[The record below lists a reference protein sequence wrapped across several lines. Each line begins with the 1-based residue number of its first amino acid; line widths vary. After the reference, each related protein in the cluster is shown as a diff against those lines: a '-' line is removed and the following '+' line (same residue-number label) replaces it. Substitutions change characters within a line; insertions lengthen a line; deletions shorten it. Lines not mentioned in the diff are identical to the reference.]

1 MATIAE
7 LKIIVDSSQVEKAKK
22 DLASLGEAATKV
34 GASTKG
40 FSDGMKNATD
50 SSEEFSG
57 AAQRL
62 IARAKEMEATVGASK
77 GGLLNYKASILG
89 VADVVKPLA
98 TSLDTLTIAQKNQD
112 AVTKEVA
119 RNQAVADTAKYKMI
133 EALKEEIALYGK
145 SKNEIALYRAEQLGI
160 IDSVRPLVEE
170 LNRLK
175 DAREGADK
183 AGKSGA
189 DERISKKQQEL
200 EALKLEGAELQKN
213 SALIGEKAN
222 AEARIAEQQKAVEAN
237 RVKYESK
244 QQEIAELKGVAEG
257 ERLLAEEK
265 KKVTK
270 ATEAERD
277 AFVKLQH
284 EIDPLSKSMDNY
296 ERQLSE
302 IARLREHA
310 SKGRAGFGKHDLKDL
325 DALEAGVNNNIKRMK
340 DLGSTSGKTAKEIAF
355 SMRGLPA
362 QFTDIAV
369 SLQGGQKPLTV
380 MLQQGGQLKDMFG
393 GIVPAFKAMGGYVLG
408 LINPF
413 TVLAATIGSLGIAI
427 YAGSR
432 DIDKLNTSIITSGKL
447 ATVSSSELLGYAR
460 ATSEITGTVGA
471 AIGVVS
477 AFSAETKLT
486 EDNIIKASV
495 ATLAWSRATGT
506 AVEDITKDFISLG
519 KDPVNA
525 VVELDKKYKF
535 LTTTLYEN
543 IRSLQEAGR
552 TMEATKVA
560 TEALAASVENKS
572 IIMVASLGT
581 LETAWYN
588 IKGAVSGV
596 IDKMKELGRTER
608 EALLPKFQK
617 ERTEALEEFNKVKQR
632 EAEGYVVGVHG
643 VRQAQEAYEKADRAL
658 KALTDEM
665 EISANQPFVEG
676 IKAHAAAYEKVRSE
690 VNKAETELA
699 SYRETT
705 KLAREAGKLSA
716 DSEAESLKYIA
727 SLERKI
733 FDGKKR
739 MSGDF
744 LINEAKD
751 RLELTKEEVGAVVKM
766 GTAQKDLVRFKQEIA
781 DIEQQILDTG
791 ELSLSQDER
800 SKINRKGELLA
811 IYTERAELEKN
822 HTIQKKAAA
831 QAKKNSVVRDDAAT
845 KLLLSLSQQEASLRE
860 QLVTDSKLGQQSQE
874 FAKMDAMFADLKEK
888 EVSGRLTLE
897 QQSLLNSE
905 AEIRAQRTILVDLEA
920 QNRAKAD
927 GVKIDAYRENLANKL
942 KSDKDKSVDFTA
954 TRGVSDKEAG
964 RLKEINELSRERNEL
979 DRDSARLL
987 AETGNTDVY
996 DKQIKA
1002 NAEYYKERKKNLKEY
1017 YELED
1022 EAQQDWQGGM
1032 QAGFANFI
1040 ESQADM
1046 YASMSELTQN
1056 TLSTLADGVSE
1067 SLTQAILYG
1076 EDLRTS
1082 LSNLAMTIT
1091 EQLLKGLI
1099 DVGIQF
1105 AINAAKEAAAV
1116 TAVGAAKQAAI
1127 VTTATVANTATVAT
1141 TATQTAAG
1149 ASTAAAWSPAA
1160 LAASIGS
1167 FGTAAAIGLAAVVA
1181 TMAAFGGFRKGGYT
1195 GNMGV
1200 DDVAGVVHGKEYVF
1214 DAAATSRI
1222 GINNLESLRSGGG
1235 ISSDFTSSGSSSG
1248 GGRSG
1253 GTVNQTINVQG
1264 TVDRQT
1270 ANQIARRSAQ
1280 KQSIAEARLG

>member
-89 VADVVKPLA
+89 VAGVVKPLA

-175 DAREGADK
+175 DARESADK
-183 AGKSGA
+183 ASKSGT

-200 EALKLEGAELQKN
+200 EVLKLEGAELQKN

-265 KKVTK
+265 KKVVQS
-270 ATEAERD
+270 TEAERA
-277 AFVKLQH
+277 AFLKLRG
-284 EIDPLSKSMDNY
+284 EIDPVKKQMETYYQQLEKIQKLRSKRVSG
-296 ERQLSE
+296 
-302 IARLREHA
+302 
-310 SKGRAGFGKHDLKDL
+310 KGGA
-325 DALEAGVNNNIKRMK
+325 
-340 DLGSTSGKTAKEIAF
+340 DLGELDELEKAVKSNISRMETLGATSGKTAKEIAF

-393 GIVPAFKAMGGYVLG
+393 GIIPAFKAMGGYVLG

-413 TVLAATIGSLGIAI
+413 TVLAATIGSLGLAI
-427 YAGSR
+427 YAGSS

-460 ATSEITGTVGA
+460 ATSEVTGTVGA
-471 AIGVVS
+471 AIRVVS

-486 EDNIIKASV
+486 EDTIIKASV

-572 IIMVASLGT
+572 ITMVASLGT

-588 IKGAVSGV
+588 IKGAVVGV
-596 IDKMKELGRTER
+596 IDKMRELGRTER

-617 ERTEALEEFNKVKQR
+617 ERTEALEEFNRVKQR
-632 EAEGYVVGVHG
+632 EADGYAVGVHG
-643 VRQAQEAYEKADRAL
+643 VRQAQEAYERADRAL

-665 EISANQPFVEG
+665 EISANEPFVEG

-690 VNKAETELA
+690 VSKAETELA

-705 KLAREAGKLSA
+705 KLAREAGKLSS

-751 RLELTKEEVGAVVKM
+751 RLEFTKEEVGAVVKM

-822 HTIQKKAAA
+822 HTIQKKTAA
-831 QAKKNSVVRDDAAT
+831 QVKENSAAEKLLMTMKAQHEVLKEQANTDIKLGVEAKNLIKLREELALIEKKSSVEKLTLDEQSKLAARYALIAQQTKNAELEEQNRLNKKNLELSKFQLGLDQQLVASKQRIVDLQQGAGFGDIELARMRERNALVVEEAKAIQDLQANTPKSEFDD
-845 KLLLSLSQQEASLRE
+845 KREAMEEYYTSLRE
-860 QLVTDSKLGQQSQE
+860 QSEAYYEAEDEMQSQWFSGME
-874 FAKMDAMFADLKEK
+874 SGFQNFLDQNLDLYSTLKSATLD
-888 EVSGRLTLE
+888 VFTTLQSGIRDSLV
-897 QQSLLNSE
+897 QSIMYGENLRESMANLGN
-905 AEIRAQRTILVDLEA
+905 TILEKVLGA
-920 QNRAKAD
+920 
-927 GVKIDAYRENLANKL
+927 
-942 KSDKDKSVDFTA
+942 
-954 TRGVSDKEAG
+954 
-964 RLKEINELSRERNEL
+964 
-979 DRDSARLL
+979 
-987 AETGNTDVY
+987 
-996 DKQIKA
+996 
-1002 NAEYYKERKKNLKEY
+1002 
-1017 YELED
+1017 
-1022 EAQQDWQGGM
+1022 
-1032 QAGFANFI
+1032 
-1040 ESQADM
+1040 
-1046 YASMSELTQN
+1046 
-1056 TLSTLADGVSE
+1056 
-1067 SLTQAILYG
+1067 
-1076 EDLRTS
+1076 
-1082 LSNLAMTIT
+1082 
-1091 EQLLKGLI
+1091 LI
-1099 DVGIQF
+1099 DVGLRY
-1105 AINAAKEAAAV
+1105 AVNAGLSALATKSETVAKLTGITTTSGAASI
-1116 TAVGAAKQAAI
+1116 AVGAATAEAVIAGAAI
-1127 VTTATVANTATVAT
+1127 TAAYTPAAIAASIATMGGAAAAATASI
-1141 TATQTAAG
+1141 ATQT
-1149 ASTAAAWSPAA
+1149 PIM
-1160 LAASIGS
+1160 AASIS
-1167 FGTAAAIGLAAVVA
+1167 ASSLA
-1181 TMAAFGGFRKGGYT
+1181 GFKDGGYT
-1195 GNMGV
+1195 GDRGV
-1200 DDVAGVVHGKEYVF
+1200 SEIAGVVHGKEFVF
-1214 DAAATSRI
+1214 DAESTARI
-1222 GINNLESLRSGGG
+1222 GVNNLEKIRSGG
-1235 ISSDFTSSGSSSG
+1235 SGNG
-1248 GGRSG
+1248 GGDTIISTQISVNAEQGMSEADARSQG
-1253 GTVNQTINVQG
+1253 EAAAEGFEAKVLTI
-1264 TVDRQT
+1264 
-1270 ANQIARRSAQ
+1270 
-1280 KQSIAEARLG
+1280 IAEQRRAGGMLSTA